1 MSKICPLYS
10 SSSGNSTYIGTKNGG
25 ILIDAGASFKGI
37 SESIASVGESVQDVF
52 AVAITHEHTD
62 HVKGLKTLL
71 NKTNARLLASTQTA
85 ETLVN
90 NGLIPAKTEIIA
102 LDNSP
107 FEINGIELCRF
118 ATSHDCI
125 GSSGYN
131 ITLPDGKRVTVCTDL
146 GIVTDTVRNAILGSD
161 LILLE
166 SNHDINMLKSGPY
179 PPQLKARILSDL
191 GHLSNNLCA
200 NELKNLFSNGTR
212 RFILGHLSQHN
223 NTPLLAKSSAEAAL
237 MDLGAKQG
245 CDYILNVAKPT
256 NNGVTVL

>member
-37 SESIASVGESVQDVF
+37 SEGIAAIDESVQDIF
-52 AVAITHEHTD
+52 AVAVTHEHTD

-71 NKTNARLLASTQTA
+71 NKTNAKLLASAQTA

-90 NGLIPAKTEIIA
+90 NGLIPQKTEIIA

-107 FEINGIELCRF
+107 LEINGIELCRF

-125 GSSGYN
+125 GSSGYK

-146 GIVTDTVRNAILGSD
+146 GIVTDTVRNAIMGSD

-179 PPQLKARILSDL
+179 PPQLKARILSDK

-200 NELKNLFSNGTR
+200 NELKNLLQNGTR

-223 NTPLLAKSSAEAAL
+223 NTPILAKASAEAAL

-245 CDYILNVAKPT
+245 CDYLLSVAKPT
-256 NNGVTVL
+256 DNGVTVL

>member
-1 MSKICPLYS
+1 
-10 SSSGNSTYIGTKNGG
+10 
-25 ILIDAGASFKGI
+25 
-37 SESIASVGESVQDVF
+37 
-52 AVAITHEHTD
+52 
-62 HVKGLKTLL
+62 
-71 NKTNARLLASTQTA
+71 
-85 ETLVN
+85 
-90 NGLIPAKTEIIA
+90 
-102 LDNSP
+102 
-107 FEINGIELCRF
+107 
-118 ATSHDCI
+118 
-125 GSSGYN
+125 
-131 ITLPDGKRVTVCTDL
+131 
-146 GIVTDTVRNAILGSD
+146 
-161 LILLE
+161 
-166 SNHDINMLKSGPY
+166 MLKSGPY